1 PLVGVKRREHLPG
14 VATGAAEDRE
24 PELGVGLHDTP
35 LWLGERARLLQ
46 DRSRDPELAD
56 VVQQATAADGVQ
68 LLPAHAQLTADID
81 GEPCDPA
88 VVALVA
94 EMLSGLLK
102 RPHALTPLARLLAAP
117 VFTPPN
123 EHGSRRGR

>member
-1 PLVGVKRREHLPG
+1 M
-14 VATGAAEDRE
+14 
-24 PELGVGLHDTP
+24 GLHDTP
-35 LWLGERARLLQ
+35 LRLGECARLLP
-46 DRSRDPELAD
+46 DRGRDPELAD

-94 EMLSGLLK
+94 EMLSALLK
-102 RPHALTPLARLLAAP
+102 RPHALTPLAHLPAAVP
-117 VFTPPN
+117 VLFTPPN
-123 EHGSRRGR
+123 EHGGRRGR

>member
-1 PLVGVKRREHLPG
+1 M
-14 VATGAAEDRE
+14 
-24 PELGVGLHDTP
+24 GLHHPP

-46 DRSRDPELAD
+46 DRGRDPELAD

-102 RPHALTPLARLLAAP
+102 RPHALTPLARVLAAP
-117 VFTPPN
+117 VLFTPPN
-123 EHGSRRGR
+123 EHGGRRGR